1 MTPHESLPL
10 RAGTARQYFR
20 LVTREVLIWYTQHS
34 TPNPLGIHP
43 PEDVRL
49 VHFNKFK
56 DNATTRL
63 FDEAVIGESGMS
75 SLDEEDDEDE
85 GGSEAA
91 GE

>member
-49 VHFNKFK
+49 VHFNKFE
-56 DNATTRL
+56 DNATIRL
-63 FDEAVIGESGMS
+63 FDEADMFR
-75 SLDEEDDEDE
+75 LDEEDEEDE